1 MSSLQQKMAESQLC
15 LSQAAGLDLL
25 FDYIDEQFESK
36 QTAAQLNVELDNLNI
51 EPINDIFLIGL
62 LTATFEGRKYLPA
75 RAKFYERSYHLL
87 VKVRGKNDSII
98 EGLEQGDY

>member
-15 LSQAAGLDLL
+15 LSQTAGLDLL
-25 FDYIDEQFESK
+25 FDYIDDQFESK
-36 QTAAQLNVELDNLNI
+36 ETAAKLDAELDNLNI

-75 RAKFYERSYHLL
+75 RAKFYDKAYQLL
-87 VKVRGKNDSII
+87 VKVRCKHDRII
-98 EGLEQGDY
+98 EGLEQGDW